1 MNAVNAIDFYQ
12 VPRFWDGT
20 VLLRCVD
27 VIDEAPNVKT
37 FKFTAV
43 DGSWFRYA
51 AGQFVTLEVP
61 TPGQPVYRTY
71 TLSSTPTRPQLA
83 SITVKSQAASIG
95 TRWLL
100 DNLQVGDVLKAIGPA
115 GEFCLPAKRE
125 KLLFISAGSGITPMM
140 SMTRFLLDRAE
151 PVDIHFVHFGRS
163 PEELLFHAEL
173 TEISRSWKRLKL
185 VWSVEMPG
193 AGEWLGLNGRIDQ
206 LSLDALCSDVA
217 EREVFCCGPAPFM
230 KATREA
236 VQARAGSLARYHEE
250 SFQSEA
256 PAPVATPS
264 PAPAGDVATDR
275 AEIHFT
281 RSGRTAQCNFDTPIL
296 EAARSVGIAIP
307 YACSMGLCG
316 TCKVMTGGGL
326 LRVDHNGGI
335 TDGELQEGYVLA
347 CCSRPVDRHIEID
360 A

>member
-27 VIDEAPNVKT
+27 VIDEAPNVRT
-37 FKFTAV
+37 FKFAAV
-43 DGSWFRYA
+43 DGSWFRYS
-51 AGQFVTLEVP
+51 AGQFVTLEIP

-83 SITVKSQAASIG
+83 SVTVKAQTDSIG

-100 DNLQVGDVLKAIGPA
+100 DNLQVGDVLKAVGPA
-115 GEFCLPAKRE
+115 GDFCLPAKRD

-140 SMTRFLLDRAE
+140 SMTRFLHDRAE
-151 PVDIHFVHFGRS
+151 PVDIHFIHFGRA
-163 PEELLFHAEL
+163 PEDLLFHAEL
-173 TEISRSWKRLKL
+173 TEMARIGKRLK
-185 VWSVEMPG
+185 VTWSVETPG
-193 AGEWLGLNGRIDQ
+193 AGTWNGLSGRIDQ
-206 LSLDALCSDVA
+206 LGLDTLCTDA
-217 EREVFCCGPAPFM
+217 GDREIFCCGPAPFM

-236 VQARAGSLARYHEE
+236 VQARTGSLARYHEE
-250 SFQSEA
+250 SFQPEVPGPALAPMATTEA
-256 PAPVATPS
+256 GA
-264 PAPAGDVATDR
+264 DM
-275 AEIHFT
+275 AEIRFT
-281 RSGRTAQCNFDTPIL
+281 RSDRTAQCNFDTPIL

-316 TCKVMTGGGL
+316 TCKVMKGGGQV
-326 LRVDHNGGI
+326 RVDHTGGI

-347 CCSRPVDRHIEID
+347 CCSRPMDRYVEID

>member
-1 MNAVNAIDFYQ
+1 MNAVNTIDFYQ

-43 DGSWFRYA
+43 DGSWFRYS
-51 AGQFVTLEVP
+51 AGQFVTLEIP
-61 TPGQPVYRTY
+61 TAGQPVYRTY

-83 SITVKSQAASIG
+83 SVTVKAQAASIG

-100 DNLQVGDVLKAIGPA
+100 DNLQIGDVLKAVGPA
-115 GEFCLPAKRE
+115 GDFCLPLKRE

-140 SMTRFLLDRAE
+140 SMTRFLHDRAE
-151 PVDIHFVHFGRS
+151 PVDIHFVHFGRA
-163 PEELLFHAEL
+163 PEDLLFHAEL
-173 TEISRSWKRLKL
+173 TEMARSWKRLKL
-185 VWSVEMPG
+185 TWSVEN
-193 AGEWLGLNGRIDQ
+193 ATDAWTGLNGRIDQ
-206 LSLDALCSDVA
+206 VGLDALCADTA

-236 VQARAGSLARYHEE
+236 VQARTGSLTRYHEE
-250 SFQSEA
+250 SFQPEA
-256 PAPVATPS
+256 PAPVATPA
-264 PAPAGDVATDR
+264 PAPEAGADI
-275 AEIHFT
+275 AEICFT
-281 RSGRTAQCNFDTPIL
+281 RSGRTAQCSFDTPIL

-316 TCKVMTGGGL
+316 TCKVMKGGGL
-326 LRVDHNGGI
+326 VRVDHNGGI

-347 CCSRPVDRHIEID
+347 CCSRPMDRYIEID